1 METTNY
7 CDQTPV
13 KMEFTYEEHDLLN
26 SILNHAQ
33 ESFDLVGSYCDIH
46 DLSEDSEIRKRYK
59 MLETLRNR
67 SWELWSGRYRK

>member
-1 METTNY
+1 MTKDI
-7 CDQTPV
+7 CDQTPI

-33 ESFDLVGSYCDIH
+33 ESYHFVSEYCDIH
-46 DLSEDSEIRKRYK
+46 DLPEDSEIPKRYK
-59 MLETLRNR
+59 MLESLRER

>member
-13 KMEFTYEEHDLLN
+13 KMEFTYDEHDLLN
-26 SILNHAQ
+26 SILVHALDGM
-33 ESFDLVGSYCDIH
+33 DLAIPCIY
-46 DLSEDSEIRKRYK
+46 DLPENSEIRQRYD